1 MDYSTA
7 DETGASPWATSP
19 QQSRFTPSN
28 QPDVPP
34 SPLPPSAQY
43 GDESRPNTADSEAVE
58 RFPGKAPLSPP
69 AAENGDSRQQQLG
82 HESPQD
88 HYAGGPAT
96 QARNAGQRHKG
107 APKERREKPQ
117 YKLTAKVTGLERN
130 GRKDPVL
137 RFDVYVRVPRD
148 HHCYTSRLR

>member
-43 GDESRPNTADSEAVE
+43 GDDSRPNTADSEAVE